1 MQVSRTLDYAVRSLI
16 YMGGRPGLKF
26 SMKQISESQH
36 IPQNYLAKIMR
47 RLVNRGIVRSKVG
60 PEGGYML
67 RKTPAELNLREVYE
81 AIEGEIRIIDCMDDE
96 SVCAL
101 YESCGQLPLW
111 DRLRVSMVKL
121 LEDTT
126 IEDMVEES
134 PRGGSGGG
142 EVLAQ

>member
-101 YESCGQLPLW
+101 YENCGQLPLW

-134 PRGGSGGG
+134 PRGGSGGR

>member
-16 YMGGRPGLKF
+16 YMGGHPDLKF

-67 RKTPAELNLREVYE
+67 RKSPGELNLREVYE

-111 DRLRVSMVKL
+111 DKLKVSMVRL

-126 IEDMVEES
+126 IRDMVEEA
-134 PRGGSGGG
+134 PRPRDVAKEG
-142 EVLAQ
+142 LPQ

>member
-16 YMGGRPGLKF
+16 YMGERPDLKF

-60 PEGGYML
+60 PEGGYIL
-67 RKTPAELNLREVYE
+67 RKSPADLSLREVYE
-81 AIEGEIRIIDCMDDE
+81 AIEGEIRIIDCMDEE
-96 SVCAL
+96 SMCAL
-101 YESCGQLPLW
+101 YENCAQLPLW
-111 DRLRVSMVKL
+111 DKLKASMIKL

-126 IEDMVEES
+126 IGDMVEES
-134 PRGGSGGG
+134 PSRRGGRG
-142 EVLAQ
+142 EGLPQ